1 MKIIVL
7 GAGIIG
13 VTTAYFLSSAGHQVF
28 VIDKAKSPGLA
39 TSFANGGQLS
49 YSYTDSLANPALA
62 VQLLKL
68 LKGQEPAFDMKW
80 SINLFSW
87 GLRFL
92 RNCTKG
98 RAAFN
103 TENILRLAMYSREM
117 IHQILALHSIEF
129 NYQQNGKLH
138 IYSSEQTFNK
148 ALQYV
153 ELKNSWG
160 CQQQILSSQACL
172 AKEPTLEHFAAK
184 MVGGIFSPK
193 DESGD
198 CYLFTRVLADLCAK
212 FNNVQFLYDTEIT
225 GLEVKKGR
233 ISRVKMADDSYYAD
247 AFVVC
252 LGAESP
258 LLCRTIG
265 IKLPIYPLKGYS
277 LTIPATTT
285 APTINITDTYH
296 KMIYSTL
303 GDKLRIAGL
312 LEMCG
317 YDTSINEAR
326 LKNMIQTAQTLFPD
340 AGDYRQITPWVG
352 LRAGTPDSAPIL
364 GWTCYPNLYLNTGHT
379 MLGWTL
385 AAGSAAVIADIIN
398 DSSPAIDLTGLT
410 LKRFSI

>member
-13 VTTAYFLSSAGHQVF
+13 VTTAYFLSSAGHEVF

-49 YSYTDSLANPALA
+49 YSYTDALANPALA
-62 VQLLKL
+62 VQLPKL

-80 SINLFSW
+80 AINLFSW

-92 RNCTKG
+92 RNCTKS

-103 TENILRLAMYSREM
+103 TENILRLSMYSREM
-117 IHQILALHSIEF
+117 IHQILSLHSIEF

-138 IYSSEQTFNK
+138 LYSSEQTFK
-148 ALQYV
+148 TALQYV
-153 ELKNSWG
+153 NLKNHWG
-160 CQQQILSSQACL
+160 CQQQVLTPQACL
-172 AKEPTLEHFAAK
+172 AKEPALEHFATK
-184 MVGGIFSPK
+184 IVGGIFSPK

-198 CYLFTRVLADLCAK
+198 SYLFTRALTDLCVK
-212 FNNVQFLYDTEIT
+212 YNSVQFLYESEIT
-225 GLEVKKGR
+225 ALEVKKGR
-233 ISRVKMADDSYYAD
+233 ISRVKTTDDSYYAD

-258 LLCRTIG
+258 LLCQTIG
-265 IKLPIYPLKGYS
+265 IHLPIYPLKGYS
-277 LTIPATTT
+277 LTMPATAT
-285 APTINITDTYH
+285 APTINITDIDH
-296 KMIYSTL
+296 KMIYTTL
-303 GDKLRIAGL
+303 GDKLRIGGV

-317 YDTSINEAR
+317 YDTPINQVR
-326 LKNMIQTAQTLFPD
+326 LKKMIQTAQTLFPD
-340 AGDYRQITPWVG
+340 AGDFRQLTSWAG
-352 LRAGTPDSAPIL
+352 LRAGTPDSAPII
-364 GWTCYPNLYLNTGHT
+364 GWTRYPNLYLNTGHT

-385 AAGSAAVIADIIN
+385 AAGSAAVVADIIN

-410 LKRFSI
+410 LKRF